1 MGFGKK
7 LEEKMSQKGLKQA
20 DIVRATGIS
29 KTTLSSMINRDNTKV
44 DVEIF
49 IRICDALGCKPE
61 DFADEILSNSANQ
74 SQSLTAT
81 ENQLLEDFRELDQ
94 DGQAKLIAYADDM
107 AQLSRLKKR
116 NTPMES
122 KENA

>member
-7 LEEKMSQKGLKQA
+7 LEEKMSEKGLKQA

-49 IRICDALGCKPE
+49 IRICKFLGCDPM
-61 DFADEILSNSANQ
+61 DFSDEISSVTSGFNENIQRVLNNLERLNESGLEALADYSDFLS
-74 SQSLTAT
+74 
-81 ENQLLEDFRELDQ
+81 E
-94 DGQAKLIAYADDM
+94 QAKF
-107 AQLSRLKKR
+107 KKVLDIPR
-116 NTPMES
+116 E
-122 KENA
+122 A